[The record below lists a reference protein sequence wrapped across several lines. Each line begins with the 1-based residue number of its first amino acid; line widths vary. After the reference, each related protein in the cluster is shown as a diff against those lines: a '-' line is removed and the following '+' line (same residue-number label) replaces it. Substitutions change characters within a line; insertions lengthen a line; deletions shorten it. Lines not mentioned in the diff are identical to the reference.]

1 MKNPI
6 LYKLLLITLIAIFF
20 TGCKI
25 QEVEIG
31 KVQGLKIGDI
41 KKDHVSLEFMIPIK
55 NPNNFKFKLSKVDI
69 DISMNK
75 TDLGKVKKIRK
86 IVVPANSEGVH
97 EFYIEIEYKK
107 LMAGT
112 IALIGGLFTKK
123 ADIKLN
129 GYVKVKAFCII
140 SKKIEIH
147 ENNPV
152 KLFDKKKK

>member
-1 MKNPI
+1 MIKAI
-6 LYKLLLITLIAIFF
+6 TYKLLFIALIATLFL
-20 TGCKI
+20 GCKI

-31 KVQGLKIGDI
+31 NVQGLKIGDI
-41 KKDHVSLEFMIPIK
+41 KKDHVSIEFMIPIK

-75 TDLGKVKKIRK
+75 TDLGKIKKIRK
-86 IVVPANSEGVH
+86 IVVPANSEGIH
-97 EFYIEIEYKK
+97 EFYVEIEYKK
-107 LMAGT
+107 LMLGT
-112 IALIGGLFTKK
+112 AALIGGLLTKK

-129 GYVKVKAFCII
+129 GYIKVKAFCII

-147 ENNPV
+147 ENSPV